1 MRKSISWRGL
11 NKLIRFAEKCKKW
24 RIPPLLGTGEK
35 RLFLLFIVCLV
46 LKKLLTKEKLNLY
59 SGFLIRQYDFTQ
71 LVLLMIFIKFE
82 NRDKRRL
89 KTEQAWFLLLQWVE
103 KTNGK

>member
-1 MRKSISWRGL
+1 MEDTPV
-11 NKLIRFAEKCKKW
+11 IRY
-24 RIPPLLGTGEK
+24 GEK

-46 LKKLLTKEKLNLY
+46 LKKLLKKEKLNLY

-82 NRDKRRL
+82 NRDKTRL

>member
-1 MRKSISWRGL
+1 MEDTPV
-11 NKLIRFAEKCKKW
+11 IRY
-24 RIPPLLGTGEK
+24 GGK
-35 RLFLLFIVCLV
+35 RVFLLFIVCLV
-46 LKKLLTKEKLNLY
+46 LKKLLMKKKLNLY
-59 SGFLIRQYDFTQ
+59 SAFLIRQYDFTQ

-82 NRDKRRL
+82 NRDKTSL